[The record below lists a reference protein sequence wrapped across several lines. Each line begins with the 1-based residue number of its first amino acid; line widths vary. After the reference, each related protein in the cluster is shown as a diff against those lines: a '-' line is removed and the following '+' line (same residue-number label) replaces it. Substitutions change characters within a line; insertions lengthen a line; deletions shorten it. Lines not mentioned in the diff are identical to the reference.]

1 MRFGIYL
8 SRSDIKG
15 MCLFAIL
22 LLLATALVFFYAHR
36 MPDNA
41 ETAETDD
48 LLKESRHFFDS
59 TGTYKQAEAAG
70 SHPSLFPFD
79 PNTADSGTFARLGI
93 SPSIAGRI
101 VRYRSKGGRFRKP
114 SDLRRIYGFPEECY
128 RQLSP
133 YIRITAPQGSGTRQI
148 AVTPHKV
155 EKAPVPTCAVN
166 TVEKFDHLVVLN
178 ANDIDS
184 LTLIR
189 IPGIGPYY
197 AHRFLEYRK
206 KLGGYAD
213 VNQLAEIPHF
223 PKDCIEWFCTDRQA
237 VRTISINHAPFKQL
251 LAHPYLNY
259 EQVRA
264 IFGYRH
270 KFGRID
276 HLQQLANLEVFTP
289 YDFERLRPYLS
300 FQ

>member
-8 SRSDIKG
+8 SRSDIRG

-22 LLLATALVFFYAHR
+22 LLLATALVFFYARR
-36 MPDNA
+36 MPDNT
-41 ETAETDD
+41 ETAETDAP
-48 LLKESRHFFDS
+48 LKESRHFFDS
-59 TGTYKQAEAAG
+59 TAAYTPVKAAG
-70 SHPSLFPFD
+70 SRPSLFPFD
-79 PNTADSGTFARLGI
+79 PNTADSATFACLGI
-93 SPSIAGRI
+93 PPSIARRI

-114 SDLRRIYGFPEECY
+114 SDLRRIYGFPEACY

-133 YIRITAPQGSGTRQI
+133 YIRITVSQGSGTRQI
-148 AVTPHKV
+148 AVSRRKV
-155 EKAPVPTCAVN
+155 EKTPVPTFAAN
-166 TVEKFDHLVVLN
+166 TVEKFDRLVVFN

-197 AHRFLEYRK
+197 AHRFLDYRK
-206 KLGGYAD
+206 RLGGYAD
-213 VNQLAEIPHF
+213 VRQLAEIHGF
-223 PKDCIEWFCTDRQA
+223 PKDCIEWFRTDGQA
-237 VRTISINHAPFKQL
+237 VRININHAPFKQL

-259 EQVRA
+259 GQVKA
-264 IFGYRH
+264 IFGYRR

-276 HLQQLANLEVFTP
+276 HLQQLANSEAFTP
-289 YDFERLRPYLS
+289 DDFERLRAYIS